1 MVASLTA
8 LGRDRT
14 DGRVRKDIVP
24 LEVRRADGGTTW
36 GEVRHP
42 DAGRTVVLLHGMG
55 QTRHAW
61 EPTAI
66 VLAEQGFSVCTVD
79 LRGHGDSDWARPP
92 AGYTLDELVEDLYGV
107 LDTVGR
113 PAAVVGS
120 SIGGIVGLLAEARR
134 PSCWALVLVDITPRV
149 EQEGSERI
157 RSFMQGSLDGFD
169 SLDAAAAA
177 IATYQGRQRRPGSTL
192 GLTRVLRRDHDG
204 RYRWHWDPR
213 IVERPPMESVGPG
226 EIDRAARALR
236 IPVLAVRGARSDV
249 VSAAGVEEFRALAPH
264 AIFKDVAGA
273 GHTVAGDRNDVF
285 TAEVLAFL
293 ASVEDGK

>member
-1 MVASLTA
+1 MSLMA
-8 LGRDRT
+8 RGHDRT
-14 DGRVRKDIVP
+14 DGRVRADVVP
-24 LEVRRADGGTTW
+24 FDVRRADGGTTR
-36 GEVRHP
+36 GEVWHA

-92 AGYTLDELVEDLYGV
+92 AGYTLDELVADLEGV

-120 SIGGIVGLLAEARR
+120 SIGGIVGLLAQARL

-149 EQEGSERI
+149 EPEGSERI

-169 SLDAAAAA
+169 SLDEAAAA
-177 IATYQGRQRRPGSTL
+177 IAAYQGRQRRPGSTS
-192 GLTRVLRRDHDG
+192 GLTRVLRRDDEG

-213 IVERPPMESVGPG
+213 IVEHPPIESVAPG
-226 EIDRAARALR
+226 AIDRAARSLR
-236 IPVLAVRGARSDV
+236 IPVLVVRGARSDV

-264 AIFKDVAGA
+264 AVFKDVAGA
-273 GHTVAGDRNDVF
+273 GHTVAGDRNDAF
-285 TAEVLAFL
+285 SAEVLAFL
-293 ASVEDGK
+293 ASVKDDA